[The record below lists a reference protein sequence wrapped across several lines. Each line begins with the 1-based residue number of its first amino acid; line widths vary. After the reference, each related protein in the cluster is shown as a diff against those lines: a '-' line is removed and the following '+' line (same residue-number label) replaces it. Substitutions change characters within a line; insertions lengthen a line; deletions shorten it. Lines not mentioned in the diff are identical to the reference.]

1 MTPLS
6 RWTSIRSQHSS
17 SIQSIIL
24 HPIKQLHAKKDLFSD
39 DIFDDNEEE
48 SKDKIPGKEKP
59 KKNYLGEDWQLSPTD
74 QKEFKGFPKKD
85 DTAVKGYSASNPS
98 PTTDIIAE
106 LDRKSSDVDEED
118 DDGDVPNYPFFAL
131 VYKFRREFAESST
144 DAMMADHKGYSR
156 DFKRLLSTEVLRM
169 SDTKGVVN
177 LWVGFSEEDKDET
190 RAEIV
195 QFVEEDPLI
204 IKDAIEQWDIIDL
217 SNDGMEET
225 DADADLAE
233 LPAVVV

>member
-1 MTPLS
+1 MVS
-6 RWTSIRSQHSS
+6 
-17 SIQSIIL
+17 L
-24 HPIKQLHAKKDLFSD
+24 HNDGYNYLFYRHLD

-48 SKDKIPGKEKP
+48 SKDNKTPAGKEKP

-74 QKEFKGFPKKD
+74 QKEFKGFPKKTD
-85 DTAVKGYSASNPS
+85 DATVVKGYNANNPS
-98 PTTDIIAE
+98 STSTDIIE
-106 LDRKSSDVDEED
+106 DFDRKNILEGGDEED
-118 DDGDVPNYPFFAL
+118 DGVVPNYPFFAL
-131 VYKFRREFAESST
+131 VYKFRREFAETST
-144 DAMMADHKGYSR
+144 DALIADHKGYSR

-177 LWVGFSEEDKDET
+177 LWVGFTEEDKEAT

-217 SNDGMEET
+217 SNDGMEE
-225 DADADLAE
+225 DDVDADLAE
-233 LPAVVV
+233 LPAAVVA

>member
-1 MTPLS
+1 MLVSLLLHNGTYKCFLYPL
-6 RWTSIRSQHSS
+6 
-17 SIQSIIL
+17 L
-24 HPIKQLHAKKDLFSD
+24 D
-39 DIFDDNEEE
+39 DIFDDNEDE
-48 SKDKIPGKEKP
+48 SKDNMTPAGKEKP

-85 DTAVKGYSASNPS
+85 DATVVKGYGANNPS
-98 PTTDIIAE
+98 PTTTDIIE
-106 LDRKSSDVDEED
+106 DFDKKSSGELEIEEED
-118 DDGDVPNYPFFAL
+118 DGEVPNYPFFAL

-144 DAMMADHKGYSR
+144 DALIADHKGYSR

-177 LWVGFSEEDKDET
+177 LWVGFTEEDKEET

-204 IKDAIEQWDIIDL
+204 IKDTIEQWDIIDL
-217 SNDGMEET
+217 SNDGMEADA

-233 LPAVVV
+233 LPATAVA